1 MDKSIL
7 QEAEEIV
14 NGERA
19 QPYGPALTSFSNI
32 AKGWSVITG
41 TEITPQQVGLMMMWL
56 KICRENNKHQRD
68 NLTDVAGYAHLV
80 QKMEEEINSTDRPSI
95 NLDGIIYNPNS
106 QTKETDEGPKSDNGI
121 YLDEINKMP
130 FGAYYVYWKL
140 GGRSVTTF
148 GYDKSGKR
156 WIAPANWINMDKT
169 YVEDIIDD
177 ILYFELIAENK
188 H

>member
-1 MDKSIL
+1 MNKSIL
-7 QEAEEIV
+7 KEAEEIV

-19 QPYGPALTSFSNI
+19 QAYGPALPSFSNI

-41 TEITPQQVGLMMMWL
+41 SEITPQQVGLMMMWL

-68 NLTDVAGYAHLV
+68 NLVDAAGYAHLV
-80 QKMEEEINSTDRPSI
+80 QKMEDE
-95 NLDGIIYNPNS
+95 
-106 QTKETDEGPKSDNGI
+106 KETNSPVDTS
-121 YLDEINKMP
+121 LINESHEDAEEELETTTNRFYKDDIMIMP
-130 FGAYYVYWKL
+130 FGAYYVYWRS
-140 GGRSVTTF
+140 GGRSVATF

>member
-19 QPYGPALTSFSNI
+19 QAYGPALTSFSNI

-68 NLTDVAGYAHLV
+68 NLVDVSGYAHLV
-80 QKMEEEINSTDRPSI
+80 QKMEEEINSTDK
-95 NLDGIIYNPNS
+95 NVFNEAY
-106 QTKETDEGPKSDNGI
+106 ETRFP
-121 YLDEINKMP
+121 
-130 FGAYYVYWKL
+130 
-140 GGRSVTTF
+140 
-148 GYDKSGKR
+148 
-156 WIAPANWINMDKT
+156 
-169 YVEDIIDD
+169 
-177 ILYFELIAENK
+177 ENK
-188 H
+188 PHSFCETPGNHCTANYCDENGCQDRKRKYVNGDRHSDFITAKENQ

>member
-19 QPYGPALTSFSNI
+19 QAYGPALPSFSNI

-68 NLTDVAGYAHLV
+68 NLVDISGYAHLV
-80 QKMEEEINSTDRPSI
+80 QKMEEEISNTDRPSI
-95 NLDGIIYNPNS
+95 NLDGSIYNPNS
-106 QTKETDEGPKSDNGI
+106 QNTKN
-121 YLDEINKMP
+121 
-130 FGAYYVYWKL
+130 
-140 GGRSVTTF
+140 
-148 GYDKSGKR
+148 
-156 WIAPANWINMDKT
+156 
-169 YVEDIIDD
+169 
-177 ILYFELIAENK
+177 ENN
-188 H
+188 

>member
-19 QPYGPALTSFSNI
+19 KSYGPALHSFSNI

-41 TEITPQQVGLMMMWL
+41 SEITPQQVGLMMMWL
-56 KICRENNKHQRD
+56 KMCRENNKHQRD
-68 NLTDVAGYAHLV
+68 NLTDAAGYAHLI
-80 QKMEEEINSTDRPSI
+80 QKIEEEIETNTRVETSLMNQSHEGVKEELEKI
-95 NLDGIIYNPNS
+95 NNRLYPDDIMR
-106 QTKETDEGPKSDNGI
+106 
-121 YLDEINKMP
+121 MP
-130 FGAYYVYWKL
+130 FGAYYIYWKS
-140 GGRSVTTF
+140 GGRSVATF

-169 YVEDIIDD
+169 YVEDKIDD

-188 H
+188 Q